1 MVLISNWI
9 PTSLLSAVAI
19 APEPTTVAIKV
30 AVPRNSLVNFLL
42 NMDAGY
48 PLPMSSDE
56 RVTVAYFFTVKS
68 KSIPFA
74 FLSMAT
80 HALRT
85 RLFTGISFAKMLGTG
100 SGETFTPNDANLN
113 RWGMVVV
120 IGKDQLTTF
129 DQSSIINAWRSRS
142 TSEFRAVLTPLSSH
156 GLWAKKNPFDFTAP
170 QLNADAQ
177 IAAITRARI
186 KWSKNFIFW
195 KSVPPVVTDLHQSPG
210 FIAAIGIGEAPIG
223 LQGTF
228 SLWESAS
235 ALRDFAYKGAA
246 HQKAIAQTK
255 DIDWYSEELFARF
268 EVLELRGEI
277 SSITHK

>member
-19 APEPTTVAIKV
+19 APEPTTVAIRV

-74 FLSMAT
+74 FMSMAT

-120 IGKDQLTTF
+120 IKKDQLATF

-156 GLWAKKNPFDFTAP
+156 GLWAKQNPFDFTAP
-170 QLNADAQ
+170 QLNADAR

>member
-1 MVLISNWI
+1 
-9 PTSLLSAVAI
+9 
-19 APEPTTVAIKV
+19 
-30 AVPRNSLVNFLL
+30 
-42 NMDAGY
+42 
-48 PLPMSSDE
+48 MSSTVTKIE
-56 RVTVAYFFTVKS
+56 KVTVAYFFTVGA

-74 FLSMAT
+74 FASMAI

-85 RLFTGISFAKMLGTG
+85 RMFTGISFAKLLGTG
-100 SGETFTPNDANLN
+100 SGETFTPSDANLY

-120 IGKDQLTTF
+120 ISKDQLSAF
-129 DQSSIINAWRSRS
+129 DQSSMIRGWRRRS
-142 TSEFRAVLTPLSSH
+142 TSEFRAVMTPISSH
-156 GLWAKKNPFDFTAP
+156 GLWAKKNPFDFTTP
-170 QLNADAQ
+170 LVNPDAK

-228 SLWESAS
+228 SLWESAA

-255 DIDWYSEELFARF
+255 EIDWYAEELFARF
-268 EVLELRGEI
+268 EVVEIRGEI
-277 SSITHK
+277 SSDTAR